1 MKRDYTIAM
10 LLKLK
15 ALGSMKTKLT
25 ATIVEA
31 LGATGIE
38 YAIGDVEHKGLT
50 LRVSGT
56 GVKSFALAYRS
67 KVRKKVVYLPLGRFP
82 AVTLAGARVRWTEA
96 RKVIDEGR
104 DPVPFR

>member
-67 KVRKKVVYLPLGRFP
+67 PRSGKKSCTSRS
-82 AVTLAGARVRWTEA
+82 GASRR
-96 RKVIDEGR
+96 
-104 DPVPFR
+104 